1 MALGVAS
8 VADLLRLVVLPAFAW
23 AAYRDLRTRRL
34 PNLLWPPLILV
45 GLVALGLDVF
55 TRLPLGDDRLF
66 LVRIGFALG
75 FLLPFAFLA
84 YWFRAFGGA
93 DAKAIATL
101 AVVLPVAPTY
111 RLPAELI
118 ARLPPE
124 LVTVLPRL
132 SLPLYPSLLGVT
144 AVAVLTNAVFAA
156 FGYVVWLT
164 LRNLLTGRLSTAMFV
179 GRPTATETLP
189 ARHGSLLVTD
199 GPLPRTGL
207 DLDALRMY
215 LRWRGCTLA
224 ELRADPGLRDPATV
238 GETYDPTDGAVHR
251 EAEWPALREGGPRP
265 PEESADGGRPRDESG
280 RREQPVGDP
289 DDGWS
294 GTGFVPAD
302 VQSDDGTETE
312 PTESGDEAAA
322 TGRDES
328 ADRDTDADETTAD
341 TRADDPWGAAAFL
354 SEIDGSAYGTTPE
367 RLRRGLETVADGNRE
382 TVWVSPGLPFVVPLF
397 LGLVAALVVGDLLT
411 LALRASGL
419 F

>member
-55 TRLPLGDDRLF
+55 ARLPLGDDRLF
-66 LVRIGFALG
+66 LVRVAFALG

-101 AVVLPVAPTY
+101 AVVLPVTPTY
-111 RLPAELI
+111 RLPPELLT
-118 ARLPPE
+118 RLPPE
-124 LVTVLPRL
+124 VVTALPRL

-144 AVAVLTNAVFAA
+144 AVAVLTNAVVTAL
-156 FGYVVWLT
+156 GYVVWLA
-164 LRNLLTGRLSTAMFV
+164 LQNLLAGRLSTAMVV
-179 GRPTATETLP
+179 GRPTAAESLP
-189 ARHGSLLVTD
+189 ERHGSLLVTD
-199 GPLPRTGL
+199 GLVPRTGL

-238 GETYDPTDGAVHR
+238 GETYEPTDGAVHR
-251 EAEWPALREGGPRP
+251 EPEWPSLREGGPRP
-265 PEESADGGRPRDESG
+265 AGVSADDE
-280 RREQPVGDP
+280 RATP
-289 DDGWS
+289 DADAAGDGWE
-294 GTGFVPAD
+294 GTGFVPAAVRRVD
-302 VQSDDGTETE
+302 GGDAAAEPPDRPAGGEEVATTAPGDGTDG
-312 PTESGDEAAA
+312 PGEA
-322 TGRDES
+322 
-328 ADRDTDADETTAD
+328 
-341 TRADDPWGAAAFL
+341 DPWAAAAFL

-367 RLRRGLETVADGNRE
+367 RLREGLETVTDENRE
-382 TVWVSPGLPFVVPLF
+382 AVWVSPGLPFVVPLF
-397 LGLVAALVVGDLLT
+397 LGLVAALCVGDLLT